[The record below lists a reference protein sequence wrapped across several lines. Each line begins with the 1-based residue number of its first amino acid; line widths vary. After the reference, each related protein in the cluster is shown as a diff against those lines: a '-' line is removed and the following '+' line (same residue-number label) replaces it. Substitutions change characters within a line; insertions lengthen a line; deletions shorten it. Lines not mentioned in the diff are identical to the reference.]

1 MLGWARKDAWQ
12 VNKALDLFGDALEIR
27 QAPAWLIAH
36 YNAAMT
42 DEKMPAHLRT
52 HDGSPEQWQVMMMRI
67 DELRKPMTQ
76 EQLNLLAE
84 CTALTKGLAR
94 RGYEIDKSF
103 DVVITALGF
112 VYDTS
117 PFLRG
122 NVSVELADMAGKA
135 SRVCSSRVV
144 GVFTV
149 CRHLYC
155 CIVVLCPRE
164 KCDRIGLNYMAT
176 WLGLNPA
183 GMSL

>member
-1 MLGWARKDAWQ
+1 MLGWADKAKVAPYDFKMWQ

-103 DVVITALGF
+103 DVVITSLGF
-112 VYDTS
+112 AYDTS
-117 PFLRG
+117 PFAAG
-122 NVSVELADMAGKA
+122 NVSIEL
-135 SRVCSSRVV
+135 
-144 GVFTV
+144 GV
-149 CRHLYC
+149 
-155 CIVVLCPRE
+155 P
-164 KCDRIGLNYMAT
+164 
-176 WLGLNPA
+176 
-183 GMSL
+183 SLVTTGPKGR